1 LGRGSYRDEEDEAA
15 EWEDRGEELIRRR
28 QKERRARKKKEQR
41 ERERRKAEEETTPE
55 ASAPPTGQPEESF
68 AVQQARALGRTGAGE
83 RSVSRSRGVSATR
96 ADKEPRTSSEGY
108 FASYAGSVSGG
119 ETPGERVLSP
129 REELRPPSIHSAAA
143 EVEEEEEAHDHAS
156 MVDEVVH
163 EVLEGEIG
171 PVDEEGEDEEIDED
185 ASGEGEEGDEGVTL
199 KDRQDVSGIG
209 SQFHGAHMHR

>member
-1 LGRGSYRDEEDEAA
+1 
-15 EWEDRGEELIRRR
+15 
-28 QKERRARKKKEQR
+28 
-41 ERERRKAEEETTPE
+41 
-55 ASAPPTGQPEESF
+55 
-68 AVQQARALGRTGAGE
+68 
-83 RSVSRSRGVSATR
+83 
-96 ADKEPRTSSEGY
+96 
-108 FASYAGSVSGG
+108 
-119 ETPGERVLSP
+119 
-129 REELRPPSIHSAAA
+129 
-143 EVEEEEEAHDHAS
+143 